1 MARRSNLSE
10 PTILHYLKKN
20 AREIPDRPA
29 YGYKVNGT
37 WKMVNWR
44 DYYNEIRQA
53 AKALIALG
61 MQPGENVCIL
71 GFNRPEWVVFDL
83 AGMLAGGAAAGIY
96 TTNSPAEVRYI
107 VAHAEARFILL
118 EDAGQWAKIDAE
130 RANMPHLQRVIM
142 MRGVKIDD
150 PLALTWE
157 EFMALGNSVD
167 DQSVDERLGS
177 LKPEQLATLIY
188 TSGTTGPPKGVMLSH
203 RNLVWTA
210 EAVRDLNA
218 SYPDDSVLS
227 YLPLSHIA
235 EQMFTIHGAIVAGYK
250 VYYAESALKVLDNLK
265 EIQPTIVFGVP
276 RVWERF
282 YNGVSANL
290 AHATGAKA
298 MIANWA
304 RGVGTKVT
312 DLRNMGKEPS
322 GLLKLQNDL
331 ADKLVF
337 STVREGIGLN
347 HARACVSG
355 AAPINPTILEF
366 FGSLG
371 IRILEVYGQSEDCG
385 PTSFNQ
391 HKRARFGSVGPAV
404 PGVEVKIADD
414 GEILVRGPNVFLGY
428 YKEPA
433 ATAETLADGW
443 LFSGDLGKFDADGF
457 LHITGRKKEIIITS
471 GGKNIAP
478 KNIEAALTDIP
489 LVGAAMV
496 IGEQRRFLTALLTL
510 EPEAK
515 KRFAAENGIALE
527 DAHTHPK
534 TIEAVQ
540 KGVDEVNS
548 HFARVEHVRKFTI
561 LPGEFTIEGGEL
573 TPTLKL
579 KRRIVNQKY
588 TAEIEA
594 MYAE

>member
-1 MARRSNLSE
+1 MSE
-10 PTILHYLKKN
+10 PTVVHYLSKQ

-29 YGYKVNGT
+29 YGYKVGEV

-44 DYYNEIRQA
+44 DYYAEVRQA

-71 GFNRPEWVVFDL
+71 GFNRPEWVIFDL

-96 TTNSPAEVRYI
+96 TTNSPTEVRYI
-107 VAHAEARFILL
+107 IDHAEARFVLL
-118 EDAGQWAKIDAE
+118 EDAGQWAKVNAE
-130 RANMPHLQRVIM
+130 RHNLPRLQRVVM

-150 PLALTWE
+150 PLAITWE
-157 EFMALGNSVD
+157 EFLALGNGVD
-167 DQSVDERLGS
+167 DKSMDERLGA

-203 RNLVWTA
+203 RSLTWTA
-210 EAVRDLNA
+210 EAARDLNN
-218 SYPDDSVLS
+218 SNPNDSVLS

-250 VYYAESALKVLDNLK
+250 VYYAESPLKVLENLK
-265 EIQPTIVFGVP
+265 EVQPTIVFGVP

-290 AHATGAKA
+290 AHATGIKAAIAK
-298 MIANWA
+298 WA
-304 RGVGTKVT
+304 RGVGTKT
-312 DLRNMGKEPS
+312 TNLRNMGKEPA

-331 ADKLVF
+331 AEKLVF

-385 PTSFNQ
+385 PTTFNQ
-391 HKRARFGSVGPAV
+391 HQRTRFGSVGPVV
-404 PGVEVKIADD
+404 PGMEVKIADD
-414 GEILVRGPNVFLGY
+414 GEILARGPNVFLGY
-428 YKEPA
+428 YKDPV

-443 LFSGDLGKFDADGF
+443 LYSGDLGKFDEDGF

-471 GGKNIAP
+471 GGKNVAP

-496 IGEQRRFLTALLTL
+496 IGDQRRFLTALLTL

-515 KRFAAENGIALE
+515 KRFAAENNIPVDE
-527 DAHTHPK
+527 VYKHPK
-534 TIEAVQ
+534 TLEVLQ
-540 KGVDEVNS
+540 KGVDGVNS
-548 HFARVEHVRKFTI
+548 HFAKVEHVRKFTV

-588 TAEIEA
+588 SDLVEA